1 MAWAQGKDFKGF
13 GYRYV
18 YSFQITDTVRVT
30 DDTGADDTV
39 ADDMVADDMVAD
51 DTVAD
56 DMVADDMVADTATV
70 GVPIS
75 SGRYRYQFAV

>member
-18 YSFQITDTVRVT
+18 SSFQITDTVIVA
-30 DDTGADDTV
+30 DDTGADDT
-39 ADDMVADDMVAD
+39 
-51 DTVAD
+51 
-56 DMVADDMVADTATV
+56 VADTATV